1 MMNGAIALLG
11 SGAYLDTL
19 NDLDR
24 QLLSE
29 TNCARPRVVCVPTA
43 ATQFGAQKLRHYI
56 RISREHF
63 QLLDVKSETAL
74 ITDRVAANQP
84 RWVELLK
91 SADLIYFSGGNPFYL
106 YHTLTGTA
114 AWQAIVAAWQQGAAL
129 AGSSAGAMILGQ
141 PNKLPEIGL
150 TVVPAFGLVPQI
162 IVWPH
167 FDLHAVKR
175 PLTNLARP
183 FLPDRWCALGIDE
196 YTGLVGRIGGEWSVR
211 GAGSVKLL
219 TPTRSSEYVSGSQ
232 LMLPLS
238 DKTNSSNAATR
249 SPEAQP

>member
-1 MMNGAIALLG
+1 MNGAIALLG
-11 SGAYLDTL
+11 SGAYLDAL

-24 QLLSE
+24 QLLNE
-29 TNCARPRVVCVPTA
+29 TNCSRPRVVCVPTA
-43 ATQFGAQKLRHYI
+43 ATQFGLPKLRHYI

-63 QLLDVKSETAL
+63 QQLGVKSETAL
-74 ITDRVAANQP
+74 ITDRAAANDP
-84 RWVELLK
+84 RWIELLK

-106 YHTLTGTA
+106 YHTLVGTA

-129 AGSSAGAMILGQ
+129 AGSSAGAMVLGQ
-141 PNKLPEIGL
+141 PNKLPEIDV

-175 PLTNLARP
+175 PLTNLVRP
-183 FLPDRWCALGIDE
+183 FLPDRAWALGIDE
-196 YTGLVGRIGGEWSVR
+196 YTGIFGRIGGEWRVS

-219 TPTRSSEYVSGSQ
+219 TPQLSSEYASGSQ
-232 LMLPLS
+232 LTLPAHQKMTEVHLPTGLS
-238 DKTNSSNAATR
+238 PFLN
-249 SPEAQP
+249 